1 MTDKE
6 VAFGVIFTTLIILLL
21 VAGIVISVFMYR
33 RQHLKQSIQLKQLEL
48 DFEKELRQGEA
59 AVASS
64 VSDHIS
70 RELHDNIGQLLTVM
84 NLQIETQKL
93 DDPEHEP
100 TLSALQETL
109 SVTQQEVRT
118 LSRTLNSDYI
128 SRNGIIHSIQLEMDR
143 LKRIGKFGVSWEYDE
158 VIPLLTKEQQVMAFR
173 IFQEI
178 INNALK
184 HSGATS
190 LTISVKGEK
199 GFTMFIQDDGKGFDY
214 EKTSA
219 SAGANGLENI
229 KRRAE
234 LAGISCIIASSPG
247 KGCSYTITT
256 DTPS

>member
-6 VAFGVIFTTLIILLL
+6 VAFAVIFTTLIILLL

-48 DFEKELRQGEA
+48 DFEKELREGEA

-93 DDPEHEP
+93 DDPQREP
-100 TLSALQETL
+100 TLSSLQQTL
-109 SVTQQEVRT
+109 SATQQEVRT

-143 LKRIGKFGVSWEYDE
+143 LKRIGKFDLSWEYDE
-158 VIPLLTKEQQVMAFR
+158 VIPTLSKEQQVMAFR

-184 HSGATS
+184 HSGAKTLS
-190 LTISVKGEK
+190 ISVKGEH
-199 GFTMFIQDDGKGFDY
+199 GFMMEIKDDGKGFNY

-219 SAGANGLENI
+219 SSAANGLEHI

-234 LAGISCIIASSPG
+234 LAGMSCIISSSPG
-247 KGCSYTITT
+247 QGCSYTINAN
-256 DTPS
+256 TPS